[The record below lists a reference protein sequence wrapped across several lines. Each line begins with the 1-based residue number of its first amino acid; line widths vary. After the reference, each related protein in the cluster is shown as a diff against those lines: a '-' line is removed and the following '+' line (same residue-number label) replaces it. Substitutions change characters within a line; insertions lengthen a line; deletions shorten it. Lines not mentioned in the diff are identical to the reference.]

1 MQYIT
6 AAERIE
12 RKTLDDFEMLV
23 IPDVRLRKRDNFI
36 MSLFIKLYRQTGKI
50 YPYHPRNRKK
60 YRWTCKDTSQLKPKR
75 HRRHWLI

>member
-6 AAERIE
+6 AAERVE
-12 RKTLDDFEMLV
+12 RNTLDDFEMLV
-23 IPDVRLRKRDNFI
+23 IPDVRLRKKDWFI
-36 MSLFIKLYRQTGKI
+36 MSLAIKIRRETGKVHR
-50 YPYHPRNRKK
+50 YRPRNRKR